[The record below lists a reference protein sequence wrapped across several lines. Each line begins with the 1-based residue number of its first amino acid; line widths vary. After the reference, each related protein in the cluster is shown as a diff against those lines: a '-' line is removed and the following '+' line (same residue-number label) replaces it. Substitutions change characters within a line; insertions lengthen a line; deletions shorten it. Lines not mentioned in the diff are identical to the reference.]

1 MPRIARRRPAA
12 AERRHYHRLPLK
24 MTLKYRSVEKNKISP
39 LRSSRSDDLSAGGLG
54 MHSLTRLKQGQ
65 MVVMSLVIPRG
76 QKNIDV
82 KAVRAFTKASGR
94 LTSILSRVVYCSPAD
109 KKKKYKLGIQ
119 FLDLDT
125 ESRKLFRQFLIKSR
139 LLKSTSRLYT

>member
-1 MPRIARRRPAA
+1 MPRTAKRRLKA
-12 AERRHYHRLPLK
+12 AERRRYHRLPMK
-24 MTLKYRSVEKNKISP
+24 MTLKYRSVEKDRISP

-54 MHSLTRLKQGQ
+54 MHTLTRLKQGQ
-65 MVVMSLVIPRG
+65 MVVLSLVIPRG
-76 QKNIDV
+76 QKKINV
-82 KAVRAFTKASGR
+82 NAVRAFTKNPGR
-94 LTSILSRVVYCSPAD
+94 LTSILSRVVYCAPAD

-125 ESRKLFRQFLIKSR
+125 ESRKSFRQFLVKSR